1 MFNTGFV
8 YESPSDIEVFLNNIK
23 EGEYEELSMNCL
35 RYARNNS
42 WDVMRQKCF
51 QLYKELQ

>member
-1 MFNTGFV
+1 VFNTGFV